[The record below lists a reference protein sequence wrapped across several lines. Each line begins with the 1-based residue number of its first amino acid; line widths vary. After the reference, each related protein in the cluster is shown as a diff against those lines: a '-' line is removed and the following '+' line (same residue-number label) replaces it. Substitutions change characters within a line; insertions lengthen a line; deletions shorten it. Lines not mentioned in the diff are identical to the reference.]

1 MNFNENQTVR
11 IAILDLYEGTENQG
25 MRGMREIINQF
36 GELHHLNIISQEFN
50 VRLKNELP
58 DTNWDIYISSG
69 GPGSPIDTEGQ
80 EWDIKFGEWLDKIDQ
95 YNSNP
100 NNIDKKHIY
109 LICHSFQL
117 ACRHYDIGLLSKRK
131 STSFGVFPVHL
142 LEDGLNEP
150 IFEGMADPFY
160 AVDSRDYQITEP
172 NYDVINKM
180 GAKILCLEKERPYV
194 PYERAI
200 MGIRFSEYCIGTQF
214 HPEADAIG
222 MTLYLQKSDKKEVVI
237 ENHGLE
243 KWESMIEQL
252 DDPDKIVWTYSHILP
267 NFLGIAINSLHQVS
281 AA

>member
-11 IAILDLYEGTENQG
+11 IAILDLYEGSENQG

-36 GELHHLNIISQEFN
+36 GELNHLNIVSKEFN
-50 VRLKNELP
+50 VRLKNEFP
-58 DTNWDIYISSG
+58 DTSWDIYISSG
-69 GPGSPIDTEGQ
+69 GPGSPITTEGL
-80 EWDIKFGEWLDKIDQ
+80 EWDTQYGEWLDMMDN

-100 NNIDKKHIY
+100 NNTDKKYIY

-117 ACRHYDIGLLSKRK
+117 ACRHYKIGLLSKRK
-131 STSFGVFPVHL
+131 STSFGVFPIHL

-150 IFEGMADPFY
+150 VFEGMADPFY

-172 NYDVINKM
+172 NFQQINRM

-200 MGIRFSEYCIGTQF
+200 MGIRFSDYCIGTQF
-214 HPEADAIG
+214 HPEADAVG
-222 MTLYLQKSDKKEVVI
+222 MTLHLQTADKKAVVI
-237 ENHGLE
+237 ENHGVE

-252 DDPDKIVWTYSHILP
+252 DDPDKILWTYAHILP
-267 NFLGIAINSLHQVS
+267 NFLGIAVNNLHQVN